1 MDLHPQA
8 RRFVQAIAVAGRP
21 LWQLSPHEA
30 RTAYAKRVAKATIRP
45 TDAVLVSDTTAP
57 GPHGAIPLRSYRPAE
72 TQGRSLPVIV
82 YLHGGSFVFGGLD
95 SHDPQCRAL
104 AARSGCL
111 VVSVDYR
118 MAPEHKFP
126 AAVDDALAAVV
137 WLAENAAWLG
147 GDPERLAVM
156 GDSVGGALT
165 AVVSHLAQDRGGPS
179 IAMTCMVCPTT
190 DVFGDLPSHAR
201 FADDLLLSRPL
212 VDWSVGHYLNGPEER
227 VDPRFAPLQR
237 GRFAGLPPL
246 LMVTAEADPLVDD
259 GGAYADR
266 LAAAGVPVE
275 HVCYPG
281 QVHNFVLW
289 GGLID
294 TASEALDMIAGR
306 LRSALAG

>member
-21 LWQLSPHEA
+21 LWHLSPHEA

-45 TDAVLVSDTTAP
+45 TDTVAVSDSNAL
-57 GPHGAIPLRSYRPAE
+57 GPHGAIPLRAYRPAE
-72 TQGRSLPVIV
+72 TQDSSLPVIV

-126 AAVDDALAAVV
+126 AAVDDAFAAVC
-137 WLAENAAWLG
+137 WLADNAAWLG
-147 GDPERLAVM
+147 GDAGRMAVM

-165 AVVSHLAQDRGGPS
+165 AVVSHLAQDRGGPP

-190 DVFGDLPSHAR
+190 DVCGDLPSHAR

-227 VDPRFAPLQR
+227 CDPRFAPLQR
-237 GRFAGLPPL
+237 GRVEGLPPL

-259 GGAYADR
+259 GSAYADK
-266 LAAAGVPVE
+266 LGQAGVPVE
-275 HVCYPG
+275 HVCYQG

-294 TASEALDMIAGR
+294 TASEALDLIAAR
-306 LRSALAG
+306 LKTALAE